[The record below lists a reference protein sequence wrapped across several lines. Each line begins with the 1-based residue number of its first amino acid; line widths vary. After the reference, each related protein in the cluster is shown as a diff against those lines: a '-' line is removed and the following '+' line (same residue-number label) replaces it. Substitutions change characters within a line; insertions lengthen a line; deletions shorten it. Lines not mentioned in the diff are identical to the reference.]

1 MSVLDAGSYQ
11 ISLFCSF
18 KELDFAIM
26 QNPQVINIHL
36 PKSLDAEGSQNN
48 VAITVKKLFVRQRPR
63 RQNKREKDAVL

>member
-26 QNPQVINIHL
+26 QNPQESEVGISEKEILFIYIFEFN
-36 PKSLDAEGSQNN
+36 
-48 VAITVKKLFVRQRPR
+48 AIVWNGGNCWCT
-63 RQNKREKDAVL
+63 